1 MCHKPKAQ
9 LLADAPDT
17 KEWRLRAKS
26 CQAEDYAVVARGGTL
41 QVIVCSGEC
50 RDACADILY
59 DFQLQKAPCGS
70 MELANTTAETHFDL
84 EFERAIVES
93 QKSPD
98 HSAWASLWRAADTA
112 SGVADLIPTA
122 WPSTNEVQ
130 REDKFHITD
139 LALEQEES
147 IDFQEALQKVR
158 AAPSSPDGGRNLPA
172 YVFKGHVSSE
182 GDLTPPSLS
191 GASSQE
197 SMGEQDE
204 TEAAEAQAEE
214 GDDSPAASGAP
225 SASTSCAPSFVSR
238 LYFILEEGARGFL
251 RHH

>member
-1 MCHKPKAQ
+1 MGARLGDVKPERELHTEFDSWRVAAQ
-9 LLADAPDT
+9 SGTTEASAPAACALAASASADA
-17 KEWRLRAKS
+17 
-26 CQAEDYAVVARGGTL
+26 
-41 QVIVCSGEC
+41 
-50 RDACADILY
+50 
-59 DFQLQKAPCGS
+59 
-70 MELANTTAETHFDL
+70 LAA
-84 EFERAIVES
+84 
-93 QKSPD
+93 
-98 HSAWASLWRAADTA
+98 SA
-112 SGVADLIPTA
+112 PTA

-147 IDFQEALQKVR
+147 IDFQEALQKVK
-158 AAPSSPDGGRNLPA
+158 AEPSSPDDGRNLPA

-214 GDDSPAASGAP
+214 GDDSPAASGA
-225 SASTSCAPSFVSR
+225 SASDDGDDGEDLVRFWCEGPGRFWQRPS
-238 LYFILEEGARGFL
+238 
-251 RHH
+251 

>member
-1 MCHKPKAQ
+1 MAESMTSPDHSETPGPAAMATPAGSETQFDLDLKRAIAESMKSPDHSETPAPAAMATPAAPAADAASGAAYHRPQ

-17 KEWRLRAKS
+17 EAS
-26 CQAEDYAVVARGGTL
+26 APA
-41 QVIVCSGEC
+41 
-50 RDACADILY
+50 ACALAASASADALAAS
-59 DFQLQKAPCGS
+59 AP
-70 MELANTTAETHFDL
+70 T
-84 EFERAIVES
+84 
-93 QKSPD
+93 
-98 HSAWASLWRAADTA
+98 
-112 SGVADLIPTA
+112 TA
-122 WPSTNEVQ
+122 WPSTNGVQ

-147 IDFQEALQKVR
+147 IDFQEALQKVK
-158 AAPSSPDGGRNLPA
+158 AEPSSPDDGRNLPA

-191 GASSQE
+191 GTSSQE

-225 SASTSCAPSFVSR
+225 SASASCAPR
-238 LYFILEEGARGFL
+238 LQR
-251 RHH
+251 